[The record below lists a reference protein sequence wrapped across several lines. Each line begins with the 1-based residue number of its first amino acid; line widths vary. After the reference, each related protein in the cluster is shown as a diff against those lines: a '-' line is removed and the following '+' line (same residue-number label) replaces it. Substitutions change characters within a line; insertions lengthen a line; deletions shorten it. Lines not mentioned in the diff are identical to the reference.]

1 MGYVLILLFFL
12 IWLNVRKIRKT
23 LVVIAKDY
31 GYKKNSLFNYI
42 LDVITDYS
50 AERKHDRNIRN
61 HTRKLRKLQRR
72 NRLKM
77 KFRLNLNQKLQR
89 VRCRMIKIL
98 NNLFFAFLADIFG
111 YYFLF
116 AIKQSFDLKIFV
128 VAFFFTFLVLNI
140 LDFIDYIYAKR
151 FKNEDGDDH
160 E

>member
-61 HTRKLRKLQRR
+61 HTRKLRKLT
-72 NRLKM
+72 KE
-77 KFRLNLNQKLQR
+77 
-89 VRCRMIKIL
+89 
-98 NNLFFAFLADIFG
+98 
-111 YYFLF
+111 
-116 AIKQSFDLKIFV
+116 KQAEDEIPSEPEPE
-128 VAFFFTFLVLNI
+128 ASECE
-140 LDFIDYIYAKR
+140 
-151 FKNEDGDDH
+151 NEH
-160 E
+160 ETSYS

>member
-61 HTRKLRKLQRR
+61 HTRKLRKLTKEKQ
-72 NRLKM
+72 
-77 KFRLNLNQKLQR
+77 
-89 VRCRMIKIL
+89 
-98 NNLFFAFLADIFG
+98 AEDI
-111 YYFLF
+111 
-116 AIKQSFDLKIFV
+116 
-128 VAFFFTFLVLNI
+128 NI
-140 LDFIDYIYAKR
+140 SPEAESEAPESEFENDC
-151 FKNEDGDDH
+151 
-160 E
+160 

>member
-61 HTRKLRKLQRR
+61 HTRKLRKLT
-72 NRLKM
+72 KE
-77 KFRLNLNQKLQR
+77 
-89 VRCRMIKIL
+89 
-98 NNLFFAFLADIFG
+98 
-111 YYFLF
+111 
-116 AIKQSFDLKIFV
+116 KQ
-128 VAFFFTFLVLNI
+128 A
-140 LDFIDYIYAKR
+140 
-151 FKNEDGDDH
+151 EDEIPSEPEPEAPEYEVQD
-160 E
+160 ETSYS